1 MEEDEIV
8 EFHVQHPS
16 GYKTLVLFLCQVIF
30 LVFVTRR
37 QDGVVIGVASAILI
51 LVYLIA
57 IGLLIS
63 RIVKKNTITLGSDF
77 LLINGNEQIQEDQIK
92 DVLIYGN
99 RIGVRLTGKTMVP
112 VRLCFKFINSDR
124 ARGEE
129 ELKRWAKE
137 NEKPI
142 VFRFFMMWI

>member
-1 MEEDEIV
+1 
-8 EFHVQHPS
+8 
-16 GYKTLVLFLCQVIF
+16 
-30 LVFVTRR
+30 
-37 QDGVVIGVASAILI
+37 VASAILI

>member
-1 MEEDEIV
+1 MEEGEIV

-16 GYKTLVLFLCQVIF
+16 GYKTLVVFLCQVIS
-30 LVFVTRR
+30 T
-37 QDGVVIGVASAILI
+37 A
-51 LVYLIA
+51 
-57 IGLLIS
+57 
-63 RIVKKNTITLGSDF
+63 KKKTITFESDF
-77 LLINGNEQIQEDQIK
+77 LLINGSEQIQADHIK
-92 DVLIYGN
+92 DVRVFGN
-99 RIGVRLTGKTMVP
+99 RIGVRLTGKAMVP

-129 ELKRWAKE
+129 ELKRWAEE